1 MLIHTYNFATSF
13 LNHQPVLKEV
23 LAISEYSAQ
32 YDDEL
37 TFRKGDRMQVYKEGM
52 LFCNLSPELADR
64 CYSVCCI
71 KPQLHASAVLCYEL
85 I

>member
-1 MLIHTYNFATSF
+1 MIHTFNVAAFF
-13 LNHQPVLKEV
+13 LNQQPVLKEV

-52 LFCNLSPELADR
+52 LFCILSPELA
-64 CYSVCCI
+64 I
-71 KPQLHASAVLCYEL
+71 AVVVF
-85 I
+85 ISKTTVAW